1 MTQTILLIAGNYQP
15 QHCGTAHYTD
25 HLRLE
30 LANKGVES
38 IVLTTHN
45 SAKLCHDPQIRGVV
59 KDWGLSQL
67 FPLIQAILATPADL
81 LHIQHAAGTYR
92 FQRPIFL
99 LPFLLRRCG
108 YQKPIVTTVHE
119 YGWWELQ
126 PKGIPTQ
133 WLEWLKNCGQKRGWW
148 DREDGFLLT
157 GSNVIITTNLDAEKA
172 ILERLPNAKKRLY
185 RIPIAANLEKYPIE
199 RQLARQQLLQ
209 QNNWAENSLIFV
221 FFGFLHP
228 VKGIE
233 YLLSAFQTILAE
245 EPQVKLLLLGGVES
259 LALQG
264 EEAENYWDQLEH
276 KINSLNLNKVV
287 KMTGYLSNE
296 TASCYLSGA
305 DIGILPFN
313 HGVTLKSG
321 SFLAL
326 LAHHLPV
333 IATLCPS
340 PDPDLIK
347 EDIAEWVSPRD
358 PIKLSEIMLKLMR
371 NPQRQEQLVK
381 NSDRFIQQFTWS
393 NIAEKHLNLY
403 QKIIDIN

>member
-15 QHCGTAHYTD
+15 QHCGTAHYTA

-30 LANKGVES
+30 LAKKEVKS

-45 SAKLCHDPQIRGVV
+45 SAQIFNDSQIKGVV
-59 KDWGLSQL
+59 KNWGLSQL
-67 FPLIQAILATPADL
+67 LPLIKAILSTPADL

-108 YQKPIVTTVHE
+108 YQKPIITTVHE
-119 YGWWELQ
+119 YGWWEWQ

-133 WLEWLKNCGQKRGWW
+133 WLEWLKNSGQKRGWW

-157 GSNVIITTNLDAEKA
+157 GSNAIITTNPDAEKA
-172 ILERLPNAKKRLY
+172 IIERLPNAKNRLY

-199 RQLARQQLLQ
+199 RQPARQQLLQ
-209 QNNWAENSLIFV
+209 HYNWAENSLIFV

-233 YLLSAFQTILAE
+233 YLLSAFQIILVE

-264 EEAENYWDQLEH
+264 EDAQNYWDKLEH
-276 KINSLNLNKVV
+276 KINSLNLNEAV
-287 KMTGYLSNE
+287 KMTGYLPNE
-296 TASCYLSGA
+296 TASRYLSGA

-358 PIKLSEIMLKLMR
+358 SIRLSEIMLKLVR
-371 NPQRQEQLVK
+371 EPQRQEQLVK
-381 NSDRFIQQFTWS
+381 NGDRFIQQFTWS

-403 QKIIDIN
+403 QKVINRN